1 VVPAA
6 HQLAVLAVRQPQGTA
21 VLPTVEVLAT
31 AVMPLQAQAAQ
42 AEATLVPTVE
52 LLVLQVPMA
61 VTPAML
67 LVAMLRLSAA
77 TAAAYLAA
85 LAVQVQA
92 AQLAEMALVLTVAL
106 QEAAVTL
113 VPTAEPVQAAAT
125 AV

>member
-1 VVPAA
+1 
-6 HQLAVLAVRQPQGTA
+6 LAVLAVRLPQGTA
-21 VLPTVEVLAT
+21 VLPTAEVLAT